1 MKYQLTIV
9 AESLQELQ
17 GVIDRLEPRCGGT
30 VLPSDTHA
38 PGVVVYGQAGSQVAS
53 AFGQLPATQPVGV
66 VVPVPAPIVD
76 DEEEEDDAPAV
87 FAAPAPN
94 SVMAAPPV
102 MAPAAPAASPTPA
115 GASEELDPRG
125 FPWDERIHSSSKQR
139 LAKGNFWKNRKNLPA
154 GLIEQVEA
162 ELRAKGYGNPQTG
175 AAPAPA
181 APVVAPA
188 PALPGLPTPAPVAAP
203 AAPVANQGAVKVKE
217 KMTAGLAAG
226 LFDAPKL
233 IKMIKAMGLEQMN
246 DLAKFAG
253 DFDQVLAAIELITRL
268 SGLVTSGRV
277 DQAWVG
283 QVTGFYGVAD
293 MYELTGNL
301 PVVAQIK
308 DYLDSN
314 GL

>member
-17 GVIDRLEPRCGGT
+17 GVIDRLEPRTATASSAT
-30 VLPSDTHA
+30 VTGHSA
-38 PGVVVYGQAGSQVAS
+38 QVA
-53 AFGQLPATQPVGV
+53 APV
-66 VVPVPAPIVD
+66 VVPVPAPTVD
-76 DEEEEDDAPAV
+76 EEEDDAPAV
-87 FAAPAPN
+87 FAAP
-94 SVMAAPPV
+94 APPV

-115 GASEELDPRG
+115 GAAEELDPRG

-181 APVVAPA
+181 PVAAPA
-188 PALPGLPTPAPVAAP
+188 PPGLPTPAPVAAPAP

-246 DLAKFAG
+246 DLAKFTG

-277 DQAWVG
+277 DQAWVS

-301 PVVAQIK
+301 PAVAQIK